1 MRKAIVA
8 GLMAVGMLAGCGG
21 AEDFDGGAADVATR
35 EDGLVACPGGRAFSR
50 TYYANSDLRT
60 AVGGYGCD
68 CTTGGFSYG
77 RRSDHVVERLGAFCT
92 TP

>member
-21 AEDFDGGAADVATR
+21 AEDIDGEAADVAAR
-35 EDGLVACPGGRAFSR
+35 EDGLVACPGGQAFSR
-50 TYYANSDLRT
+50 AYYADQDLRT
-60 AVGGYGCD
+60 VVGGYGCD
-68 CTTGGFSYG
+68 CTTGGFSFG
-77 RRSDHVVERLGAFCT
+77 RRSMYVVERLGALCT